1 MDTALQPRRAIEA
14 LRAGVPNRDAVQALG
29 FAHEGLLQ
37 VFEEKVGSLHE
48 GMTSDEQ
55 PQGILIAAEFGA
67 GKSHAL
73 EYLSCRA
80 LERRCAVSRV
90 VISKETQLF
99 DPLKVFRASVRTL
112 RVPDRK
118 GDALEEI
125 VFTRL
130 GKDAGRFD
138 ALCLWLRQGKVN
150 SRFNATIRLYEDARS
165 NPELHERLAH
175 FWAGG
180 RLNVTQLKRDLR
192 ACGAAGVYPLEKIS
206 SKELARQHFAFMARL
221 IYAAGYSGWVI
232 LLDELE
238 LMSRYSVLQRGRSY
252 AELARLFGLYPKSA
266 MPGLLTVGTITKDYE
281 YEMLERR
288 DDVNQIGFRL
298 RSRGDAESEL
308 AAALAEKTMD
318 FIRKPSALLPEP
330 DQDKLRLTWDR
341 LKTLYAEAYGSCPE
355 ESQGPTKVYGWQMR
369 EHIRSWITAWDL
381 RRLDPAYRADVVVNR
396 MGADYTEDRV
406 MEESSGSEDDEEAVG

>member
-1 MDTALQPRRAIEA
+1 MNTALQARRAMEA
-14 LRAGVPNRDAVQALG
+14 LRAGVPSRDAVQALG
-29 FAHEGLLQ
+29 FSHAGLLQ
-37 VFEEKVGSLHE
+37 VFEEKLDSLQQ
-48 GMTSDEQ
+48 GMTSVEQ
-55 PQGILIAAEFGA
+55 PQGVLLAAEFGA

-112 RVPDRK
+112 RVPDRT
-118 GDALEEI
+118 GDAVEEI

-130 GKDAGRFD
+130 GKDRERFD
-138 ALCLWLRQGKVN
+138 ELCFWLREGKVN
-150 SRFNATIRLYEDARS
+150 SRFNATIRLYEDAHS

-206 SKELARQHFAFMARL
+206 SKDLARQHFAFMAWL

-252 AELARLFGLYPKSA
+252 AELARLFGLYQKA
-266 MPGLLTVGTITKDYE
+266 ATPGLLTVGTITKDYE

-308 AAALAEKTMD
+308 AAALAERTMD
-318 FIRKPSALLPEP
+318 FIRKPAALLPEP
-330 DQDKLRLTWDR
+330 DHDRLRSTWDR
-341 LKTLYAEAYGSCPE
+341 LQELYKEAYGSCPE
-355 ESQGPTKVYGWQMR
+355 DSDGPEKVYGWQMR

-381 RRLDPAYRADVVVNR
+381 RRLDPSYEAEVVVDR
-396 MGADYTEDRV
+396 IGSDYTEDHV
-406 MEESSGSEDDEEAVG
+406 MEESSESEDDEEAVG